1 MSEARADL
9 LALALALA
17 LALVEEE
24 GANAD
29 EVVAIAARIVAM
41 AENFILLCL

>member
-9 LALALALA
+9 LALALA